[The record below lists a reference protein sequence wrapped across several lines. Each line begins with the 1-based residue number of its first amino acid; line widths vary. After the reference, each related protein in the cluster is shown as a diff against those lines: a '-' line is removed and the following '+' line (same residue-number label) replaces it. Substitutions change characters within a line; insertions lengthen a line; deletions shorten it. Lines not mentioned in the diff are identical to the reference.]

1 MPPDMCPAYR
11 SKCDQRTDFRMSYP
25 PDNAAAFPG
34 DRLKAARL
42 RRGLTQ
48 EGLAERAGLSLG
60 VVKKLERGGTGRL
73 DTYHQL
79 ARALQVRTSALLEP
93 AGPHQTRRSDS
104 DNIDLMPF
112 RQAIAPPYTAT
123 GRLSMAAVDTD
134 PDLQGLRQTVRE
146 VATAYHGDDYR
157 MVAELLPTLV
167 QCAHTTVAHF
177 DNGPEQTEALR
188 VRSDVLQ
195 MAGRYLTQVRAYDLA
210 HIALRDAVQDAA
222 RIGDMGAVAAAVYQT
237 GWLLMRQGRLDEA
250 EQVSITTAE
259 AIEPRI
265 SRASRLS
272 LGAWGKLLVHAS
284 AAAARNNRP
293 QEARE
298 MLRMGRTAGA
308 ALSSG
313 TVVAESS
320 WGRFDWRTVAFQG
333 IENQLVARRPDRVLG
348 LSTRLS
354 GAGDAV
360 FMRRHLLDVAQA
372 HAMLRQRNEAIT
384 ILAKLRTETPE
395 WLRHQRMATETFQ
408 DAQLLGGRVTKQQR
422 ELAAFFGAP

>member
-1 MPPDMCPAYR
+1 
-11 SKCDQRTDFRMSYP
+11 
-25 PDNAAAFPG
+25 
-34 DRLKAARL
+34 
-42 RRGLTQ
+42 
-48 EGLAERAGLSLG
+48 
-60 VVKKLERGGTGRL
+60 
-73 DTYHQL
+73 
-79 ARALQVRTSALLEP
+79 
-93 AGPHQTRRSDS
+93 
-104 DNIDLMPF
+104 
-112 RQAIAPPYTAT
+112 
-123 GRLSMAAVDTD
+123 VD
-134 PDLQGLRQTVRE
+134 
-146 VATAYHGDDYR
+146 
-157 MVAELLPTLV
+157 
-167 QCAHTTVAHF
+167 HF
-177 DNGPEQTEALR
+177 DNGDEQTEALR

-222 RIGDMGAVAAAVYQT
+222 RIGDMGAVAAAVYQQ

-250 EQVSITTAE
+250 EQVSIATAE
-259 AIEPRI
+259 AVEPRI

-333 IENQLVARRPDRVLG
+333 IENQLVARRPDRVL
-348 LSTRLS
+348 RLS
-354 GAGDAV
+354 ARLAGAGDAV

-372 HAMLRQRNEAIT
+372 HAMLRQPNEAMG
-384 ILAKLRTETPE
+384 ILGQLREETPE
-395 WLRHQRMATETFQ
+395 WLRHQRMATETFH
-408 DAQLLGGRVTKQQR
+408 DAQQLGGRVTRQRR